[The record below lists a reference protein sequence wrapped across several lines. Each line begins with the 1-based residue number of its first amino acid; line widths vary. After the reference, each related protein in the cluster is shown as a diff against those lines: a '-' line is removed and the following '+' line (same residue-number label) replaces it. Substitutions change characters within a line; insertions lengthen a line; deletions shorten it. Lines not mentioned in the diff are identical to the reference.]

1 MGRLSLLS
9 LGLFI
14 LPVGITI
21 GILVGIETY
30 AVSHGQIGLG
40 PIDAYNG
47 VQTNTY
53 CQKAFGVSPP
63 GNRFIREWPSLW
75 MVMFGETKSEAYG
88 MVPSKPTH
96 PNRTDRQIQT
106 LNVSPLTLST
116 SSTVN
121 PNQWGTS
128 DPGPNNILCLNV
140 SCLTFTA
147 KSIRSTPWKLG
158 N

>member
-47 VQTNTY
+47 IQTNTY
-53 CQKAFGVSPP
+53 CQKAYGVSPP
-63 GNRFIREWPSLW
+63 GNKFIRKYLHFPISR
-75 MVMFGETKSEAYG
+75 VTKHESVELR
-88 MVPSKPTH
+88 PPLLSPLS
-96 PNRTDRQIQT
+96 NQST
-106 LNVSPLTLST
+106 LNH
-116 SSTVN
+116 
-121 PNQWGTS
+121 
-128 DPGPNNILCLNV
+128 
-140 SCLTFTA
+140 
-147 KSIRSTPWKLG
+147 
-158 N
+158 